1 MIMCALLKE
10 LIFSH
15 YDFHPTL
22 SFKMYEIDNIGATQS
37 DLYDKLTT
45 SISSSKDVVSLPID
59 LTVPTFEIARIV
71 EFDHQH
77 IALFYARLH
86 QEGILVFPS
95 IQDFEQFKKVIELCP
110 NYFTLPHAIPH
121 TQYFLVDQHHRT
133 LYKDILADIL
143 KIEKYL
149 LNHSKAS
156 LLSIGEATKTQAIAL
171 QDKRF
176 KSFTSSL
183 LYYIIDLVMNET
195 QQRLSLT
202 YTEQLTR
209 NGYQYQPICKAP
221 NGSTFPIAE
230 KLYEAFIQ
238 KRVVNA
244 KKRINAKYLSIDNT
258 LFYQS
263 VPSNLFYQLT
273 NPYLQ
278 ETYDLYLKDMPEFPT
293 NLNGASSAK
302 MPPKGKQ
309 YFKKK

>member
-10 LIFSH
+10 LVFSH

-22 SFKMYEIDNIGATQS
+22 SFKMYEIDNIGTTQS
-37 DLYDKLTT
+37 DLYDRLTT
-45 SISSSKDVVSLPID
+45 SISTSKDVVSLPID

-77 IALFYARLH
+77 IAIFFARLH

-95 IQDFEQFKKVIELCP
+95 IQDFEHFKKVIELCP
-110 NYFTLPHAIPH
+110 NYFTLPHARPH

-156 LLSIGEATKTQAIAL
+156 LLSIGEATKTQALTL

-202 YTEQLTR
+202 YEEQLTR
-209 NGYQYQPICKAP
+209 NGYQYHPICTAP
-221 NGSTFPIAE
+221 NGTKFPIAE

-238 KRVVNA
+238 ARI
-244 KKRINAKYLSIDNT
+244 INAPSKINIEKH
-258 LFYQS
+258 FYKEM
-263 VPSNLFYQLT
+263 PRNLFYQLT

-278 ETYDLYLKDMPEFPT
+278 ETYDLYLKDMPEVPI
-293 NLNGASSAK
+293 NLNGSASSK
-302 MPPKGKQ
+302 KSPKGKQ
-309 YFKKK
+309 KFKKKGRR